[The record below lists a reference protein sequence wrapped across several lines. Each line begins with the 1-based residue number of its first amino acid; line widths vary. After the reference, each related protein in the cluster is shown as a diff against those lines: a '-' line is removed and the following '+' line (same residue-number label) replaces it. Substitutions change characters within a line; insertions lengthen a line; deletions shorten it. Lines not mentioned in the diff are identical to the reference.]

1 MARVQIDLN
10 ELADCPFKELD
21 VLKAL
26 LKLHLGQTM
35 QQVIQDLTLDQA
47 VAQRIATFLVKQG
60 GRQKL
65 PFLFCDDLK
74 GEFDQLC
81 IEITQGMNQILG
93 TQYRSE
99 DVRKPVRHWYERGY
113 TEMTDYVGVVNDRA
127 DAWRSDPKLKTHL
140 RPQTLFGEK
149 FEQYLNLSRIMQ
161 ASHEPTDPNTEFTGV

>member
-60 GRQKL
+60 GRQKQ
-65 PFLFCDDLK
+65 K
-74 GEFDQLC
+74 
-81 IEITQGMNQILG
+81 
-93 TQYRSE
+93 
-99 DVRKPVRHWYERGY
+99 WRGGGS
-113 TEMTDYVGVVNDRA
+113 V
-127 DAWRSDPKLKTHL
+127 H
-140 RPQTLFGEK
+140 
-149 FEQYLNLSRIMQ
+149 
-161 ASHEPTDPNTEFTGV
+161 